1 MLSFLLRGSPGPVS
15 RAPGLPGPRGSGD
28 HARSGTPVDRHIPGG
43 RARPQPRRRGCP
55 GGPARRTLRLMADLP
70 YPEPDVHLAAEVGV
84 LAPELARLRPE
95 LGRMLRTQRWKRYGR
110 VVVMHNGPL
119 TPQQLLWVALLRSP
133 RGVVLAGLTAAAR
146 RGLRGHPPERPE
158 LLVPA
163 AGPLPHLQGVEVART
178 RRLTAA
184 DVHPSAQP
192 PQLTLPRA
200 LIDRASRVDRPDDVR
215 ALLCAGVQQGRV
227 RGQDLRGVTLRLGP
241 VRHRALL
248 LRTIDDIE
256 GGAHSVRELQFL
268 RLLRSGGLP
277 QPERQVVRQH
287 KGGRHY
293 LDARGRGTPSMRR
306 STVSGTC
313 WPRAGRPTSTVR
325 TSSLSVRCPRCGCA
339 SRGSGWTSGRRT
351 CSTRCGVA

>member
-1 MLSFLLRGSPGPVS
+1 
-15 RAPGLPGPRGSGD
+15 
-28 HARSGTPVDRHIPGG
+28 
-43 RARPQPRRRGCP
+43 
-55 GGPARRTLRLMADLP
+55 MADLP

-163 AGPLPHLQGVEVART
+163 AGPLPHLQGVEVACT

-293 LDARGRGTPSMRR
+293 LDAAWKRYALHAEIDGLGHLLVESWAADIDRANELALGALSEVRLRIPGFWLDERPAHVLDQVRRGLIRG
-306 STVSGTC
+306 
-313 WPRAGRPTSTVR
+313 
-325 TSSLSVRCPRCGCA
+325 
-339 SRGSGWTSGRRT
+339 GWIPG
-351 CSTRCGVA
+351 GLEDVAINPAA